1 MAICP
6 SFPSRLRSRLTLAL
20 ISTFAAGLASA
31 STLQGEYL
39 FNNSFASTLAGAPA
53 LVAVDPLGTN
63 GFMSDTVFGQS
74 RTVYASNG
82 TGASNA
88 GLTLNTTGLVS
99 NTSYSVEMLFD
110 VTGGNDLYK
119 RLLRT
124 GPNDNGL
131 YVDPA
136 GKLNTYTGPSGPNSG
151 LAFSLNTYHDMVV
164 TVSGGWTKV
173 WLDGSL
179 SHTVATN
186 VLDISAPANILNFYI
201 DEYTEFTNART
212 ALIRLWDGALGS
224 GDIAALAADPL
235 TSRADT
241 LPEPSAIALF
251 ATGLGLAGFAARKRR
266 SRL

>member
-1 MAICP
+1 MPIR
-6 SFPSRLRSRLTLAL
+6 SFFSPRLGAKLAL
-20 ISTFAAGLASA
+20 GLIATLAAGLASA
-31 STLQGEYL
+31 ATLQAEYL
-39 FNNSFASTLAGAPA
+39 FNNALTSSVSGAPA
-53 LVAVDPLGTN
+53 LGAVDPLGTN
-63 GFMSDTVFGQS
+63 GFIADTVFGQS

-82 TGASNA
+82 ATTSNA

-124 GPNDNGL
+124 GTNDNGL

-136 GKLNTYTGPSGPNSG
+136 GKLNTYTGPFGSNPG
-151 LAFSLNTYHDMVV
+151 LAFSLNAYHDMVV
-164 TVSGGWTKV
+164 TVSGGWTEV

-179 SHTVATN
+179 SHTVNTT
-186 VLDISAPANILNFYI
+186 VLDIAAPDNILNFYI
-201 DEYTEFTNART
+201 DEFTEFTNART

-235 TSRADT
+235 ASRADAV
-241 LPEPSAIALF
+241 PEPSAIALL
-251 ATGLGLAGFAARKRR
+251 AAGLGLAGFAARRR
-266 SRL
+266 RRL